1 MQISKMVNYLLLEE
15 DLPSL
20 ERVACATELDEEKE
34 MSKSRKISPFEG
46 WAEHFDKE
54 VLEWII
60 TGTKKHWCALGYD
73 RL

>member
-34 MSKSRKISPFEG
+34 MYNGRKISPFEG
-46 WAEHFDKE
+46 WAEH
-54 VLEWII
+54 LIRRYWN
-60 TGTKKHWCALGYD
+60 GLLPG
-73 RL
+73 